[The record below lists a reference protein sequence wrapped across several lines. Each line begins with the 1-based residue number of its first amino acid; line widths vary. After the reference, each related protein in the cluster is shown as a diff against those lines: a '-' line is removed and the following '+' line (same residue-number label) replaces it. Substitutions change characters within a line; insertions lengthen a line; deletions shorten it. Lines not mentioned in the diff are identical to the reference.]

1 VTNNNLKRSYLTSIS
16 IKIVR
21 KELIPNRTI
30 RNFNYIKSLKLNICK
45 MLLKSIS
52 RICIDYVTMLLKKD
66 NLNKNGF
73 RMTFKEVIWPINYLL
88 KEWYKHIKI
97 IKKLSKDMT
106 KISSNCR
113 MRSSSSSNSNF
124 LVLKMLI
131 KELKIYKLSKTIRFN
146 SLIQSYLNYQGI

>member
-1 VTNNNLKRSYLTSIS
+1 
-16 IKIVR
+16 
-21 KELIPNRTI
+21 
-30 RNFNYIKSLKLNICK
+30 
-45 MLLKSIS
+45 
-52 RICIDYVTMLLKKD
+52 
-66 NLNKNGF
+66 
-73 RMTFKEVIWPINYLL
+73 MTFKEVIWPINYLL

-146 SLIQSYLNYQGI
+146 SLIQSYLNYQSI